1 MNKNIVLIKSL
12 LAVIALHGVLFT
24 PVTAQALTTATSNL
38 AVTMTVNANCTIS
51 ATALPF
57 GTTTSLATVLNQ
69 QGSVGVTCT
78 NTTPYT
84 VGLDGG
90 NVIASTIAIRLM
102 AGTSTGNTTTTVPY
116 QLYSDAARTS
126 IWGNSVGAWLAG
138 IGNGGTQTLT
148 VYGQVPVAAI
158 TPKPDLYE
166 STVVA
171 TITF

>member
-1 MNKNIVLIKSL
+1 MTKYFILIRLISVIVVSGGL
-12 LAVIALHGVLFT
+12 LAA
-24 PVTAQALTTATSNL
+24 PVAANAITTATSNL
-38 AVTMTVNANCTIS
+38 AVTLTVNANCTIS
-51 ATALPF
+51 TTTLPF

-69 QGSVGVTCT
+69 QGSIGVTCT
-78 NTTPYT
+78 NTTPYS

-90 NVIASTIAIRLM
+90 NVLASSIAIRLL
-102 AGTSTGNTTTTVPY
+102 AGTSTGNTTTTIPY

-126 IWGNSVGAWLAG
+126 IWGNSVGAWLSG
-138 IGNGGTQTLT
+138 TGNGGTQTLT
-148 VYGQVPVAAI
+148 VYGQVPVSAV